1 MPVKPSSRTT
11 SHAFRCIGRDSWVAG
26 KLQIVPETGGGQ
38 WLEIDSAVAEFSRE
52 QGWPKDLDFTIR
64 LILEELVLNA
74 VDYGTEDKSTE
85 VGLHLTSDEDQVCI
99 VVSDNGVPFNP
110 LEESPVPDLDAS
122 VEDRKVGGLGVY
134 FIKSMADS
142 ATYERLEG
150 RNRMTIVK
158 LRG

>member
-1 MPVKPSSRTT
+1 M
-11 SHAFRCIGRDSWVAG
+11 AG

-38 WLEIDSAVAEFSRE
+38 WPEIDSAVAEFSRE
-52 QGWPKDLDFTIR
+52 QGWPEDLDFTVR

-74 VDYGTEDKSTE
+74 VHYGTDDKSTE
-85 VGLHLTSDEDQVCI
+85 IGLHLTSDEDQVRI

-110 LEESPVPDLDAS
+110 LEESPVPDLEAS

>member
-1 MPVKPSSRTT
+1 MV
-11 SHAFRCIGRDSWVAG
+11 G

-38 WLEIDSAVAEFSRE
+38 WPEIDAAVAEFSRE
-52 QGWPKDLDFTIR
+52 QGWPEDLDFTVR

-74 VDYGTEDKSTE
+74 VDHGTDDKSTE
-85 VGLHLTSDEDQVCI
+85 VGLQLTSDEEQVRI
-99 VVSDNGVPFNP
+99 VVSDNGIAFNP
-110 LEESPVPDLDAS
+110 LEESPVPDIDAA
-122 VEDRKVGGLGVY
+122 VEDRKVGGLGVH

>member
-1 MPVKPSSRTT
+1 MT
-11 SHAFRCIGRDSWVAG
+11 G
-26 KLQIVPETGGGQ
+26 KLQIVPETGGSQ
-38 WLEIDSAVAEFSRE
+38 WSEIDSAVAGFSRE
-52 QGWPKDLDFTIR
+52 QGWPEDLDFTVR

-74 VDYGTEDKSTE
+74 VDYGTDDKSTE
-85 VGLHLTSDEDQVCI
+85 VELHLTSDEDRVRI
-99 VVSDNGVPFNP
+99 VVFDNGVPFNP

-122 VEDRKVGGLGVY
+122 AEDRKVGGLGVH
-134 FIKSMADS
+134 FIKTMADS

>member
-1 MPVKPSSRTT
+1 MPSSRMT
-11 SHAFRCIGRDSWVAG
+11 SHAFPCIGRDSQVNG
-26 KLQIVPETGGGQ
+26 ELQIVPETDGGQ
-38 WLEIDSAVAEFSRE
+38 WSAIDSAVAEFSKE
-52 QGWPKDLDFTIR
+52 QGWPEDLDFTVR

-74 VDYGTEDKSTE
+74 VDYGTDDKSTE
-85 VGLHLTSDEDQVCI
+85 VRLHLTSDQERVRI

-110 LEESPVPDLDAS
+110 LAETPTPDLDAAA
-122 VEDRKVGGLGVY
+122 EDRTVGGLGVH
-134 FIKSMADS
+134 FIKTMADS